1 LLEYV
6 FGKASRYVFNSFLLI
21 FGALY
26 AEISLRK
33 SSISYS
39 ETFISPLI
47 IFPFPVIPSPASISV
62 SLAIAAKLFSDVIL
76 RSLLIS
82 SSLRILLSIP
92 SGNPE
97 LAPAPNFF
105 WPLIGLLDLPLL

>member
-1 LLEYV
+1 ML
-6 FGKASRYVFNSFLLI
+6 
-21 FGALY
+21 
-26 AEISLRK
+26 
-33 SSISYS
+33 
-39 ETFISPLI
+39 
-47 IFPFPVIPSPASISV
+47 PFPVIPSPASISV
-62 SLAIAAKLFSDVIL
+62 SLAMAAKLFSEVIL

-105 WPLIGLLDLPLL
+105 